1 MDKTRAAYYSTF
13 FDIGGIVGSIA
24 VGYLSDI
31 LKVRGVACV
40 LMTVLSIPA
49 VKRSVSVTRF
59 VSLSLYIYMM
69 LA

>member
-24 VGYLSDI
+24 IGYLSG
-31 LKVRGVACV
+31 LKLRGIACV

-49 VKRSVSVTRF
+49 VKINFSVASF
-59 VSLSLYIYMM
+59 
-69 LA
+69 

>member
-31 LKVRGVACV
+31 LKVRGIACV

-59 VSLSLYIYMM
+59 VSIYIYMM